1 MINWRQIFKV
11 LGMLLFIEAGLLL
24 ITTVVAL
31 IYKEDVMPFVWT
43 LVITV
48 VLGIMGRGIGWGAG
62 RNMGRRDG
70 YLIVSLVWLIFSLIG
85 MIPFILS
92 KSVPDVA
99 SAFFEAMSGFTSTG
113 STVMDNIDAQPKG
126 ILFWRSVT
134 QWIGG
139 IGIIFFTLAILPA
152 FGVGEVKLFAPYV
165 AHRCGLCP
173 PSPSRA

>member
-24 ITTVVAL
+24 ITTIVAL

-85 MIPFILS
+85 MIPFILA

-113 STVMDNIDAQPKG
+113 STIMDNIDAQPKG

-139 IGIIFFTLAILPA
+139 MIRNGRGELVSGQTQLQAGDRVVVFCGSLALKKIEKFF
-152 FGVGEVKLFAPYV
+152 
-165 AHRCGLCP
+165 
-173 PSPSRA
+173 S